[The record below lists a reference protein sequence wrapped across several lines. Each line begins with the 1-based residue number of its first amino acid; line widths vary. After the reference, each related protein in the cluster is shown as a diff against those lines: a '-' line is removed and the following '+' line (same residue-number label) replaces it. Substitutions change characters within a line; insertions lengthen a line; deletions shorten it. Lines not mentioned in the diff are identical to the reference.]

1 MPDLIPELS
10 FSFWIELGVA
20 LSLIV
25 TAFIAGR
32 WKELIKKKKKAN
44 IDWSVHT
51 QIHEFLTELR
61 VITHAAR
68 AQLIQ
73 FHNGEY
79 FLDGV
84 SMQKLSMTHE
94 SLSNGVSSE
103 IHNKTN
109 VLLSLYSTLMDKLDL
124 NDVVHYKTQN
134 EKEGYFKNIL
144 DLGNVHSY
152 SVLPIFI
159 AGTKCGF
166 LMVEWC
172 SDHRMDYAE
181 KNFSKLRTEIFYAR
195 NVIQTKLAQQLKQT
209 NAIK

>member
-1 MPDLIPELS
+1 MPDLVPEFSL
-10 FSFWIELGVA
+10 SFWIELGVA
-20 LSLIV
+20 ISLILGG
-25 TAFIAGR
+25 FIAGQ
-32 WKELIKKKKKAN
+32 WKQIINKKKKSN
-44 IDWSVHT
+44 IDWGVHT

-68 AQLIQ
+68 AQLVQ

-109 VLLSLYSTLMDKLDL
+109 VLLSLYSTLIDKLEL
-124 NDVVHYKTQN
+124 NEAVHYKTQN

-152 SVLPIFI
+152 TVLPVHI
-159 AGTKCGF
+159 AGTRCGF
-166 LMVEWC
+166 IMVEWC
-172 SDHRMDYAE
+172 SDQRMDYAE
-181 KNFSKLRTEIFYAR
+181 KNFSKIKSEIVYAR